1 MGANLNVPAQPEEP
15 EQEAPG
21 PAPAEPAPPPP
32 RPSKPV
38 SQEKLYE
45 CVNGV
50 LEAATKKRRAFLET
64 VDLFVTLQDYNLQKY
79 RRLRGIV
86 KMPYP
91 VKQNLRVCVFGDA
104 TESEEAKAM
113 NLGFMV
119 CAQVLQLKRKSKAIR
134 QLASKYDVFLAP
146 EALVRDLNQVLGQG
160 FSQEHKCITAV
171 APTESIPAKL
181 EELKHSTRIWMKA
194 KATFSIRVG
203 HVNMSADQLAEN
215 VKATETQL
223 LERLKKGWDH
233 VHSLVLKSTMGPA
246 FKLC

>member
-171 APTESIPAKL
+171 APTESIPANWRSS
-181 EELKHSTRIWMKA
+181 STA
-194 KATFSIRVG
+194 PGFG
-203 HVNMSADQLAEN
+203 
-215 VKATETQL
+215 
-223 LERLKKGWDH
+223 
-233 VHSLVLKSTMGPA
+233 
-246 FKLC
+246 

>member
-134 QLASKYDVFLAP
+134 QLGRCP
-146 EALVRDLNQVLGQG
+146 
-160 FSQEHKCITAV
+160 
-171 APTESIPAKL
+171 SISHDI
-181 EELKHSTRIWMKA
+181 EG